1 MFSDIIKKSK
11 LYTTLQLSATEV
23 ISLQATWFYWD
34 AVLKLLQNFIFILG
48 SEQPITNCD
57 QR

>member
-11 LYTTLQLSATEV
+11 IYTTLQLSATEV
-23 ISLQATWFYWD
+23 ISLQATWFYRD
-34 AVLKLLQNFIFILG
+34 AALKMLQNFIFILG

>member
-11 LYTTLQLSATEV
+11 IYTTLQLAAAEV
-23 ISLQATWFYWD
+23 ISLQATWLYWD
-34 AVLKLLQNFIFILG
+34 AVLKILQNFIFILG